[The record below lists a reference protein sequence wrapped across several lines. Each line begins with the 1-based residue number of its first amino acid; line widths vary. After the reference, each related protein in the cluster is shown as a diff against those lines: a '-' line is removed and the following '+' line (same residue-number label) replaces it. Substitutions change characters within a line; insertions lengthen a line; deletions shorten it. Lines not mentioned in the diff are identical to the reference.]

1 MFRNPRGR
9 HQFPCS
15 VEESLVG
22 SVEAKVL
29 SFTLP
34 SRNKKGQM
42 TDFADLNLVS
52 CRFSLGLVLRRP
64 PSSMMDHHIY
74 RQANWILL
82 VN

>member
-52 CRFSLGLVLRRP
+52 CQFFPGSGA
-64 PSSMMDHHIY
+64 S
-74 RQANWILL
+74 
-82 VN
+82 

>member
-9 HQFPCS
+9 HQLPCS

-29 SFTLP
+29 SFALP

-52 CRFSLGLVLRRP
+52 CRFFPVSGASWAP
-64 PSSMMDHHIY
+64 KFGDEQPIHQ
-74 RQANWILL
+74 QAN
-82 VN
+82 